1 MITHVWG
8 GGQESF
14 MDEGVSLTPV
24 FNSSNIVTIFVVGN
38 GGWLSPLIPDGFS
51 SSFLLLWFCG
61 LPEQVLL

>member
-1 MITHVWG
+1 
-8 GGQESF
+8 